1 MSETTCGVC
10 AIPAEKAPPIRCV
23 GVVML
28 QSEIIIV
35 DDEGRESL
43 WGRESL

>member
-1 MSETTCGVC
+1 M
-10 AIPAEKAPPIRCV
+10 PAEKAPPMRCV
-23 GVVML
+23 GVVMP

-43 WGRESL
+43 WGREAL